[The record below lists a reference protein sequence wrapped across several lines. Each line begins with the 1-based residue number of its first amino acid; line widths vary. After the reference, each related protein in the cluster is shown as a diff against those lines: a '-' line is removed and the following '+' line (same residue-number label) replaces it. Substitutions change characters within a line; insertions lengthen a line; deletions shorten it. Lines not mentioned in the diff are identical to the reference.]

1 MKKLFT
7 IVSMTLIIPALTS
20 CGGGPKGDMPWIVD
34 RFDDIKVIRY
44 EVPGFDA
51 LPLEEKELI
60 YYLSEAAKCGRDI
73 LFDQNCPVNLPVRR
87 TLETVYENYKG
98 DRTTAEWKALEKYLK
113 KVWFANGIHHH
124 YSNDKFVPEF
134 TEGYLL
140 DAIETIPEEKFGSL
154 NSLRGEVCRAIF
166 DPALYP
172 TKLNQKAGDDL
183 LLTSSSNYYHN
194 VSQAEAEA
202 FYADMAA
209 ADAGNP
215 EPVSY
220 GLNSQLTKDDAGR
233 ICERVWKLGG
243 MYSPAIERI
252 VYWLE
257 KAQAV
262 AKEPQKTNIAA
273 LVSYYKTGDLKEFD
287 RYNIGWVKDGL
298 YDQVLEEIRAVKA
311 ACHGKLL
318 KVIIETCML
327 TDAEKIEMC
336 RVVSDSGAEYI
347 KTSTGFGGGGATR
360 EDVALFKA
368 HVAPH
373 VKIKAAGG
381 IADLNDARDFVA
393 LGADRLGTS
402 RIVKAVKAMEQE

>member
-124 YSNDKFVPEF
+124 YSLDKFLPEF
-134 TEGYLL
+134 SESYFDELVAGTPAEYFPQDFTPSVAAVVTE
-140 DAIETIPEEKFGSL
+140 IKP
-154 NSLRGEVCRAIF
+154 VMF
-166 DPALYP
+166 DPELFP
-172 TKLNQKAGDDL
+172 KRTNQAAGEDMIA
-183 LLTSSSNYYHN
+183 TSANNYYEG
-194 VSQAEAEA
+194 VTQAEAED
-202 FYADMAA
+202 FYRAMADP
-209 ADAGNP
+209 ADP

-220 GLNSQLTKDDAGR
+220 GLNSKLVKDEDGTIR
-233 ICERVWKLGG
+233 ERVWKVGG
-243 MYSPAIERI
+243 MYSPAIEKI

-257 KAQAV
+257 KAQGV
-262 AKEPQKTNIAA
+262 AQEPQKATIAA
-273 LVSYYKTGDLKEFD
+273 LIDYYKTGDLHDFD
-287 RYNIGWVKDGL
+287 RYNICLL
-298 YDQVLEEIRAVKA
+298 YTSPSPR
-311 ACHGKLL
+311 
-318 KVIIETCML
+318 
-327 TDAEKIEMC
+327 
-336 RVVSDSGAEYI
+336 DS
-347 KTSTGFGGGGATR
+347 
-360 EDVALFKA
+360 
-368 HVAPH
+368 
-373 VKIKAAGG
+373 
-381 IADLNDARDFVA
+381 
-393 LGADRLGTS
+393 
-402 RIVKAVKAMEQE
+402 